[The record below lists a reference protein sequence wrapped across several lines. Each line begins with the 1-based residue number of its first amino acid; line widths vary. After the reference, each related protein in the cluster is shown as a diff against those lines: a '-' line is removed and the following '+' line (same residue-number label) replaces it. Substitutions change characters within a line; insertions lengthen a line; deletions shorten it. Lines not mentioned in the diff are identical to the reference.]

1 MTRKQREYL
10 LTSQEHADLQNA
22 LDVLCGC
29 YGEGAS
35 SPEVQEL
42 LARYG
47 PGTPAGTRARLLFG
61 HINRL
66 SCVPLE
72 AFESA

>member
-29 YGEGAS
+29 YSDGVN
-35 SPEVQEL
+35 SPEVKEL
-42 LARYG
+42 LALYAS
-47 PGTPAGTRARLLFG
+47 GTPAGARARLLFG
-61 HINRL
+61 RINRL
-66 SCVPLE
+66 SCTSLKSL
-72 AFESA
+72 ESA

>member
-29 YGEGAS
+29 YSDGVN

-61 HINRL
+61 HISRL
-66 SCVPLE
+66 SCMSLKSL
-72 AFESA
+72 ESA